1 VIKGMLQD
9 WQQRFPGRIESM
21 SKALQNVVPSHLA
34 DNSQFDFVALKT
46 QSMPFENG
54 DIGFD
59 PPILTSPDAPKLH
72 KTASLAVTN
81 I

>member
-1 VIKGMLQD
+1 
-9 WQQRFPGRIESM
+9 M

-34 DNSQFDFVALKT
+34 DSSQFDFVGLKT
-46 QSMPFENG
+46 QNMPFENG

-59 PPILTSPDAPKLH
+59 PPEITSQVTPNTILAAPL
-72 KTASLAVTN
+72 VITN

>member
-1 VIKGMLQD
+1 MLQD

-34 DNSQFDFVALKT
+34 DNTQFDFAHLKT
-46 QSMPFENG
+46 QSAPFKNG

-59 PPILTSPDAPKLH
+59 PSELTSPDTTKLE
-72 KTASLAVTN
+72 KVASLVITN

>member
-1 VIKGMLQD
+1 MLQD

-34 DNSQFDFVALKT
+34 DNTQFDFVDLKT
-46 QSMPFENG
+46 QSTPFENG

-59 PPILTSPDAPKLH
+59 PPELTSATTTQFKEVM
-72 KTASLAVTN
+72 SLNITN
-81 I
+81 ITNI

>member
-1 VIKGMLQD
+1 
-9 WQQRFPGRIESM
+9 
-21 SKALQNVVPSHLA
+21 VVPSHLA
-34 DNSQFDFVALKT
+34 DNGQFDFVGLKT

-59 PPILTSPDAPKLH
+59 PPELNTPATNNLDKLH
-72 KTASLAVTN
+72 VIAPLAITN